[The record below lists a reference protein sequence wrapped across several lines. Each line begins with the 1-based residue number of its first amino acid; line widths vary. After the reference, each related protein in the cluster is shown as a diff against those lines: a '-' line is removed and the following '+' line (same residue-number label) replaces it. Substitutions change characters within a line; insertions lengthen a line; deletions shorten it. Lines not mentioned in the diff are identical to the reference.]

1 MTTVKARFDG
11 RVFVPEEP
19 VDLPVGYE
27 LEIAIETPPAEDGAT
42 PAENRA
48 QPAANGAKKPK
59 TALQQLAAI
68 ARQFPADP
76 DLPRDYAAQIDHY
89 LHGLPKQP

>member
-1 MTTVKARFDG
+1 MTTVKAKFDG

-27 LEIAIETPPAEDGAT
+27 LEIAIDALLAGNGTTPTES
-42 PAENRA
+42 
-48 QPAANGAKKPK
+48 AALPVENGANKQK
-59 TALQQLAAI
+59 TALQELAEA
-68 ARQFPADP
+68 ASKFPPSP

-89 LHGLPKQP
+89 LHGLPKRP

>member
-1 MTTVKARFDG
+1 MTTVKAKFDG

-27 LEIAIETPPAEDGAT
+27 LEIAIEAPPG
-42 PAENRA
+42 
-48 QPAANGAKKPK
+48 NGAEPTVDALPSENGGKRPK
-59 TALQQLAAI
+59 TALQQLAEI
-68 ARQFPADP
+68 ARQFPPNP

-89 LHGLPKQP
+89 LYGLPKQP

>member
-1 MTTVKARFDG
+1 MTTVKAKFDG

-27 LEIAIETPPAEDGAT
+27 LVIAIDAL
-42 PAENRA
+42 
-48 QPAANGAKKPK
+48 PAANGVKKPK
-59 TALQQLAAI
+59 SALQQLVEI
-68 ARQFPADP
+68 AKQFPPNP
-76 DLPRDYAAQIDHY
+76 DLPRDYAAKIDHY

>member
-1 MTTVKARFDG
+1 MTTVKAKFDG

-27 LEIAIETPPAEDGAT
+27 LEIAFDGPSNSNGTTWVEDGAT
-42 PAENRA
+42 
-48 QPAANGAKKPK
+48 PAANGAKKPK
-59 TALQQLAAI
+59 TALQQLAEI

-76 DLPRDYAAQIDHY
+76 DLPSDYAAQIDHY

>member
-27 LEIAIETPPAEDGAT
+27 LEIAIEAPPLS
-42 PAENRA
+42 
-48 QPAANGAKKPK
+48 NGGTTNK
-59 TALQQLAAI
+59 TALQQLAEA
-68 ARQFPADP
+68 ASKFPPNP

-89 LHGLPKQP
+89 LRGTPKRP

>member
-1 MTTVKARFDG
+1 VTTIKAKFDG

-27 LEIAIETPPAEDGAT
+27 LEIALDRSPQSNGDAT
-42 PAENRA
+42 
-48 QPAANGAKKPK
+48 KK
-59 TALQQLAAI
+59 TALQQLAEA
-68 ARQFPADP
+68 ARKFPPNP

-89 LHGLPKQP
+89 LHGRPKRP